1 MSEQK
6 RLLQLLEEV
15 KTALKEEKVHQS
27 KKRTTGNSYSSDLG
41 LGGIIDD
48 KRARLIKTIIEKTDN
63 ALDAFREEMF
73 SVVLRAKPP
82 TKVIPILFLH
92 ANACYAIHKT
102 L

>member
-1 MSEQK
+1 MSQQK

-48 KRARLIKTIIEKTDN
+48 KRARLIKTIIEKI
-63 ALDAFREEMF
+63 FRNFIEAI
-73 SVVLRAKPP
+73 SVFHRRNFP
-82 TKVIPILFLH
+82 
-92 ANACYAIHKT
+92 
-102 L
+102 